1 MYIRG
6 IDKLTPQE
14 LNVQLEQGAR
24 FVYFEYCVSLLF
36 LTWRQ
41 PTDIFF
47 LRPGQQGIL
56 VGWPYL
62 LMSFFLG
69 WWGIPWGLILTPQVL
84 YLNLCGGRD
93 VTAEVAALLQT
104 TGMESPVHLPQQKE

>member
-1 MYIRG
+1 MNIRG
-6 IDKLTPQE
+6 IDKLSPQE
-14 LNVQLEQGAR
+14 LNAQLQEGGR
-24 FVYFEYCVSLLF
+24 FVYFEYCVSLLV

-47 LRPGQQGIL
+47 LRPEQQGII

-93 VTAEVAALLQT
+93 VTAEVVALLQPSFPDT
-104 TGMESPVHLPQQKE
+104 PPNFSQE